1 MVFSS
6 LKIWSIVESIRLSGV
21 VPEIF
26 ASRDDIVSDV
36 WHKELLLERG
46 KSYLIEAASGTGKSS
61 LCSYLY
67 GQRGDYRG
75 VISFDNEDVSHFDIN
90 KWCSIRQKSI
100 SILFQDLRLFG
111 ELTALENVEIKNCI
125 THYRDI
131 KQIKAWFEELGIGDK
146 LNARIDRMS
155 YGQQQRVALIRALC
169 QPYDFLFLDEPISH
183 LDDRNSDIMRDII
196 LREAKT
202 SGAAIIA
209 TSIGKHMNI
218 DYDNILCL

>member
-1 MVFSS
+1 MKEIKLNS
-6 LKIWSIVESIRLSGV
+6 V

-26 ASRDDIVSDV
+26 AERNDIASDI
-36 WHKELLLERG
+36 WLTETALERG
-46 KSYLIEAASGTGKSS
+46 KVYLIEAASGTGKSS

-75 VISFDNEDVSHFDIN
+75 IISFDGDDVKGYDIN
-90 KWCSIRQKSI
+90 KWCDIRQHNI

-111 ELTALENVEIKNCI
+111 ELTALENVEIKNRI
-125 THYRDI
+125 TNHRSLE
-131 KQIKAWFEELGIGDK
+131 QIKAWFEELGISDK

-196 LREAKT
+196 LREARE
-202 SGAAIIA
+202 SGAAVVA

-218 DYDNILCL
+218 DYDKILRL

>member
-1 MVFSS
+1 M
-6 LKIWSIVESIRLSGV
+6 KEIRLQGV

-26 ASRDDIVSDV
+26 AQRNDITSDIWLTDAV
-36 WHKELLLERG
+36 LERG
-46 KSYLIEAASGTGKSS
+46 KTYLIEAASGTGKSS

-75 VISFDNEDVSHFDIN
+75 VISFDGEDVKNYNTNH
-90 KWCSIRQKSI
+90 WCDIRQNNI

-111 ELTALENVEIKNCI
+111 ELTALENIEIKNRI
-125 THYRDI
+125 TKHRTL
-131 KQIKAWFEELGIGDK
+131 KQIEEWFEELGISDK

-196 LREAKT
+196 LREASA
-202 SGAAIIA
+202 SGAAVVA
-209 TSIGKHMNI
+209 TSIGKHMNM
-218 DYDNILCL
+218 DYDKTLRL